1 MMNEISDAIKIVG
14 ISTITSNEAAFS
26 QNTIGK
32 LWETFLKTSIKEKL
46 TGISSTSIF
55 AVYSDYEDGYKGKY
69 KITIG
74 YAVKDVDKIPEGL
87 TTVTIP
93 AGKYKIFK
101 SKSQAPEDIINT
113 WKMIWQI
120 DSTIFQPNFVTT
132 FEEYKDNNE
141 VVIHIGYE

>member
-1 MMNEISDAIKIVG
+1 MNQIETGIKIVG
-14 ISTITSNEAAFS
+14 VSTVTSNEAAFN

-32 LWETFLKTSIKEKL
+32 LWDEFLKTPIKEEL
-46 TGISSTSIF
+46 ADISSSSIF

-74 YAVKDVDKIPEGL
+74 YAVKEVNKIPNGL
-87 TTVTIP
+87 TTVTIA
-93 AGKYKIFK
+93 AGKYKTFK
-101 SKSQAPEDIINT
+101 SKSQAPEDIVET

-120 DSTIFQPNFVTT
+120 DSNMFQPNFVTT

-141 VVIHIGYE
+141 VMIHIGHE